1 MGRPVH
7 RPIFFVGAP
16 RSGTTVIFNVF
27 AARPDL
33 AWFSQHLARFPGWP
47 SVTVL
52 TRLAD
57 LGRGFRKSIDRSDL
71 RRGRLERLRVG
82 PSEAYPVWE
91 RYCGERFVYD
101 FMLGARATP
110 AERDRVQRLV
120 AKLLRYQGKSRFAT
134 KITGPARVGYLASI
148 FPDAQFVHVIR
159 DGRAVTSSL
168 LRVHFWRDS
177 WRERQVSWSGGLDEE
192 VLDPWRDS
200 DDLPLALAALQW
212 AAIVAAARDEAR
224 ALAPGQ
230 YVELRYE
237 DFVADPHRALDEVT
251 AACDLPPAPEP
262 HEFLDARVDV
272 RNMNLGWQEA
282 LDGSQ
287 RALLEE
293 LIGDQLSDLGYE
305 LAQEAER

>member
-1 MGRPVH
+1 MARAVE

-16 RSGTTVIFNVF
+16 RSGTTLVFNVF

-33 AWFSQHLARFPGWP
+33 AWFSQHLARFPDWP
-47 SVTVL
+47 SVTAL

-101 FMLGARATP
+101 FMLGAKATP
-110 AERDRVQRLV
+110 GERDRVRRLV
-120 AKLLRYQGKSRFAT
+120 AKLQRYQGKHRFAT
-134 KITGPARVGYLASI
+134 KITGPARIGYLASI

-177 WRERQVSWSGGLDEE
+177 WRERQVSWSGGVDEE
-192 VLDPWRDS
+192 DLDPWRDS
-200 DDLPLALAALQW
+200 DDLPLALTALQW
-212 AAIVAAARDEAR
+212 AAIVSAARDEAR
-224 ALAPGQ
+224 ELAPGH

-237 DFVADPHRALDEVT
+237 DFVADPHRLLDEVT
-251 AACDLPPAPEP
+251 AACDLPPARQP
-262 HEFLDARVDV
+262 HEFLDTRVDL
-272 RNMNLGWQEA
+272 RDMNQGWRRA
-282 LDGSQ
+282 LDGPQ

-293 LIGDQLSDLGYE
+293 LIGDRLSDLGYD
-305 LAQEAER
+305 LTQEADR